1 MQISCS
7 CPCGDSEVIVKN
19 HPVIRFIC
27 HCKICQ
33 EVYRK
38 PFADIVAV
46 RSNQVINPRI
56 RFTKHRFPP
65 AVNRGVCPSC
75 NKPVVAFLP
84 LASVLGLAFI
94 PAVNF
99 FKEYELPKP
108 VLHSFYDRRVVDVDD
123 HLPKFNGYWQSQWA
137 VASHLVSTILC

>member
-1 MQISCS
+1 
-7 CPCGDSEVIVKN
+7 
-19 HPVIRFIC
+19 
-27 HCKICQ
+27 
-33 EVYRK
+33 VYRK

-75 NKPVVAFLP
+75 NNPVVAFLP